1 MLRTLD
7 VNLENLFANNAWG
20 AGGRRVLELSLCRG
34 HGDVEGSEANEREP
48 VPFSQRPE
56 CQ

>member
-1 MLRTLD
+1 MTPD

-20 AGGRRVLELSLCRG
+20 VGAGSAELSLCRG
-34 HGDVEGSEANEREP
+34 HGDVEGSKADEREP
-48 VPFSQRPE
+48 VPSSQRPP